1 MLTIVKY
8 CIQQLPTVD
17 SINAN
22 KFSQM
27 LINTSKFL
35 LLLVNV
41 RIIFTS
47 INESKDVNKYEEVFT
62 NVNKC

>member
-1 MLTIVKY
+1 MLTNVKY

-17 SINAN
+17 SINVN

-35 LLLVNV
+35 HLLVNV

>member
-1 MLTIVKY
+1 MLTNIKY

-17 SINAN
+17 SINVN